1 MKRLIKAKC
10 LGIALSIGYATTGLA
25 EGAFEGELAVISGLN
40 HKRSNFNTENNRKP
54 SPLDSEAESDTKPF
68 ILPLGQIR
76 YNFGVDR
83 KYSVFA
89 GTSRDDIVAG
99 ALALKLGAGLR
110 FGEGSS
116 IELSVLPT
124 IVDDE
129 TWENPYLVD
138 QHREETEVTGNAFL
152 LDYDNLL
159 NSRVDL
165 SLGYYH
171 EDVDEEL
178 SGQGLVDSRSQ
189 QLLDRN
195 GEGYFLGAGRR
206 FAIGRRS
213 FLEPAIYVQKFRA
226 DGDAMSFTRYSAG
239 LTYGRQFD
247 SSSIGLSFRLSDTGF
262 KDQNPVFGEKQDS
275 LAYKINLSYEYR
287 EMFGQE
293 NWSFISLA
301 GYSETN
307 SNITFFDENGAFGGV
322 GVSYK
327 F

>member
-1 MKRLIKAKC
+1 M
-10 LGIALSIGYATTGLA
+10 
-25 EGAFEGELAVISGLN
+25 V
-40 HKRSNFNTENNRKP
+40 
-54 SPLDSEAESDTKPF
+54 
-68 ILPLGQIR
+68 
-76 YNFGVDR
+76 
-83 KYSVFA
+83 
-89 GTSRDDIVAG
+89 G

-110 FGEGSS
+110 FGESSS
-116 IELSVLPT
+116 IEFSVLPT
-124 IVDDE
+124 VVDDE
-129 TWENPYLVD
+129 TWENPYLID

-159 NSRVDL
+159 DSRIDL
-165 SLGYYH
+165 SLGYYY

-178 SGQGLVDSRSQ
+178 SGQGLLDSRSQ

-195 GEGYFLGAGRR
+195 GEGYFLSAGRK
-206 FAIGRRS
+206 FAIDRRS
-213 FLEPAIYVQKFRA
+213 FLEPAIYVQRFRS

-239 LTYGRQFD
+239 LTYGRQLD
-247 SSSIGLSFRLSDTGF
+247 RSSIGLSFRLSETGF
-262 KDQNPVFGEKQDS
+262 KDRNPVFGERQDS

-287 EMFGQE
+287 RMFGLE